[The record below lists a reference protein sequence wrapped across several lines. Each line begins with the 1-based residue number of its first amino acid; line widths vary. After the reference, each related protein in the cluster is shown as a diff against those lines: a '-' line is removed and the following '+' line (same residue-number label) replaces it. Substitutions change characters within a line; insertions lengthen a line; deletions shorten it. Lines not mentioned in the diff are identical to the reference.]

1 MRWKMPNCALIGVL
15 AVGLVVAYAAVTIF
29 LDFSGAFNL
38 PPIRLLYLIGGTL
51 LLVGL
56 LRRSK
61 VAWKAT
67 VAAATVLEVVSAVRR
82 RFSVVFHSGSGFI
95 PLLCALGLVCRCIYV
110 CTFVRA
116 SSPQLQRVL
125 QLSILIHSPAR
136 KTGRGAGRTWA
147 ECS

>member
-67 VAAATVLEVVSAVRR
+67 VAAATVLEVVSALCA
-82 RFSVVFHSGSGFI
+82 VVF
-95 PLLCALGLVCRCIYV
+95 LLFSIRDPASFLFYALWALFVAVYMYVLSYVLRRPSCREY
-110 CTFVRA
+110 FNYP
-116 SSPQLQRVL
+116 S
-125 QLSILIHSPAR
+125 
-136 KTGRGAGRTWA
+136 
-147 ECS
+147 